1 MRRAVITGLGIVSCL
16 GNDKD
21 TVTQSLRNG
30 VSGLQFRQDFA
41 DMGLRCNVGPYLDID
56 VQEHID
62 RKILRFMGESGAY
75 AYIAAKSAIADA
87 GLDERMVSNEKTG
100 LVMGSGGVSGKMVTE
115 TIDVMRDRGIK
126 RAGP

>member
-56 VQEHID
+56 VREHID

-75 AYIAAKSAIADA
+75 AYISAKSATFLALRFA
-87 GLDERMVSNEKTG
+87 VS
-100 LVMGSGGVSGKMVTE
+100 LLYFVVVSSLCDCLLYFTFLLC
-115 TIDVMRDRGIK
+115 
-126 RAGP
+126 PLL

>member
-56 VQEHID
+56 VREHID
-62 RKILRFMGESGAY
+62 RKILRFMGELSL
-75 AYIAAKSAIADA
+75 IHI
-87 GLDERMVSNEKTG
+87 
-100 LVMGSGGVSGKMVTE
+100 
-115 TIDVMRDRGIK
+115 
-126 RAGP
+126 